1 MIIKATTTVI
11 SPSLFA
17 AAVAILDVYGT
28 TPWAAACALGG
39 AVLAWLEASDRHW
52 LTRSAIGGFNITV
65 GVLGGPVVALA
76 AKQEWGLDHPAILV
90 LASLLLGYLARGAI
104 DTAKR
109 ALAARVSA
117 WRRK

>member
-1 MIIKATTTVI
+1 MMIKTAAAVA

-52 LTRSAIGGFNITV
+52 LTRSAIGGFNCVV

-76 AKQEWGLDHPAILV
+76 AKQEWGLDSPAVLV
-90 LASLLLGYLARGAI
+90 LGSLLLGYLAHSAI
-104 DTAKR
+104 DTAKQ
-109 ALAARVSA
+109 AFAARVSR